1 MKIMTIAALC
11 LIPFLAIAEQSSITE
26 ADGYSCMGIDYSKK
40 QTESLALQDAKRK
53 AVEFS
58 QTFIQSTTVMENFS
72 LKKDL
77 VEAFARAD
85 VKVLSVL
92 HELWDDPTTGDCYKI
107 RIQAEVVPVAEEM
120 NRVMVEGN
128 LTDDP
133 RAPLNV
139 QLWANR
145 ELLNEGD
152 NLKIYLKGNKP
163 FFGRLIYVD
172 ASGTKLQLLPNP
184 FRSDVYFQ
192 GGVIY
197 EVPAGT
203 DHFDMTVTPPF
214 GAESLTVYAS
224 TSPLGELSTT
234 NLGPVLEVQEEVQA
248 IAVKTR
254 GIKVSARPLNNAK
267 PLTYDSSEISEF
279 SEITIQLQTQAAV
292 KELP

>member
-1 MKIMTIAALC
+1 MKTITMAALC
-11 LIPFLAIAEQSSITE
+11 LIPLLAIAEQSSITE

-40 QTESLALQDAKRK
+40 QTENLALQDAKRK

-72 LKKDL
+72 LKQDL

-85 VKVLSVL
+85 VRVISVL
-92 HELWDDPTTGDCYKI
+92 DELWDDPTAGDCYNI

-133 RAPLNV
+133 TAPLNV

-145 ELLNEGD
+145 EVLREGD

-184 FRSDVYFQ
+184 YRSDVYFQ

-197 EVPAGT
+197 EVPAGN
-203 DHFDMTVTPPF
+203 DRFDMTVTPPF

-224 TSPLGELSTT
+224 TSPLGDLSTT

-254 GIKVSARPLNNAK
+254 GIKVSARPTNNTSE
-267 PLTYDSSEISEF
+267 LEYDRSEISEF
-279 SEITIQLQTQAAV
+279 SETTIHLQTQAAI
-292 KELP
+292 EENL

>member
-1 MKIMTIAALC
+1 MAALC
-11 LIPFLAIAEQSSITE
+11 LIPLLAIAEQSSITE

-40 QTESLALQDAKRK
+40 QTENLALQDAKRK

-72 LKKDL
+72 LKQDL

-85 VKVLSVL
+85 VRVISVL
-92 HELWDDPTTGDCYKI
+92 DELWDDPTAGDCYNI

-133 RAPLNV
+133 TAPLNV

-145 ELLNEGD
+145 EVLREGD

-184 FRSDVYFQ
+184 YRSDVYFQ

-197 EVPAGT
+197 EVPAGN
-203 DHFDMTVTPPF
+203 DRFDMTVTPPF

-224 TSPLGELSTT
+224 TSPLGDLSTT

-254 GIKVSARPLNNAK
+254 GIKVSARPTNNTSE
-267 PLTYDSSEISEF
+267 LEYDRSEISEF
-279 SEITIQLQTQAAV
+279 SETTIHLQTQAAI
-292 KELP
+292 EENL

>member
-11 LIPFLAIAEQSSITE
+11 LIPLLTIAEQSSITE
-26 ADGYSCMGIDYSKK
+26 ADGYSCMGIDYSRK
-40 QTESLALQDAKRK
+40 QTENLALQDAKRK

-72 LKKDL
+72 LKQDL

-92 HELWDDPTTGDCYKI
+92 DELWDDPVAGDCYNI

-128 LTDDP
+128 LADDP

-145 ELLNEGD
+145 EVLSEGD

-184 FRSDVYFQ
+184 YRSDVYFQ

-203 DHFDMTVTPPF
+203 DRFDMTVTPPF

-224 TSPLGELSTT
+224 TSPLGDLSTT

-254 GIKVSARPLNNAK
+254 GIKVSARPMNNAK

-279 SEITIQLQTQAAV
+279 SETTIQLQTQAAA
-292 KELP
+292 EETL

>member
-1 MKIMTIAALC
+1 MKIMTMAALC
-11 LIPFLAIAEQSSITE
+11 LIPLLAIAEQSSITE

-40 QTESLALQDAKRK
+40 QTENLALQDAKRK

-72 LKKDL
+72 LKQDL

-85 VKVLSVL
+85 VKILSVL
-92 HELWDDPTTGDCYKI
+92 DELWDDPAVGDCYNI

-120 NRVMVEGN
+120 NRVMVEGK

-145 ELLNEGD
+145 EVLREGD
-152 NLKIYLKGNKP
+152 NLKIYLKSNKP

-184 FRSDVYFQ
+184 YRSDVYFQ

-203 DHFDMTVTPPF
+203 DRFDMTVTPPF

-224 TSPLGELSTT
+224 TSPLGDLSTT

-254 GIKVSARPLNNAK
+254 GIKVSARPMNNAK

-279 SEITIQLQTQAAV
+279 SETTIHLQTQAAI
-292 KELP
+292 EENL